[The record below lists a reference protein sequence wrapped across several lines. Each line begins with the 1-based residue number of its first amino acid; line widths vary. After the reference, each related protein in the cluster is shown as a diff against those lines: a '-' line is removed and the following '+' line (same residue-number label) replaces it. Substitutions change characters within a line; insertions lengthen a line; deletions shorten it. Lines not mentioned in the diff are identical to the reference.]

1 MKMSETFMDL
11 VFRYKRDTGN
21 WPAFIGLPTGDYLNL
36 AADLNI
42 RDDKA
47 KARIAQTPLSLEYRK
62 VQVGPSFNVGV
73 GLNEWLVVMEVK
85 P

>member
-21 WPAFIGLPTGDYLNL
+21 YPAFIGLPTGDYLNL
-36 AADLNI
+36 AADLDI

-47 KARIAQTPLSLEYRK
+47 KVRIAYSNSIEYRK

-85 P
+85 S